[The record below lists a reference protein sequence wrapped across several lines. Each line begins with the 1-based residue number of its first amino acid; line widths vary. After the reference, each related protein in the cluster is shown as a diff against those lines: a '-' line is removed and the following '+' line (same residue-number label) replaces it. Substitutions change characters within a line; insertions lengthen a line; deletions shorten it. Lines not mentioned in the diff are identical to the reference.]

1 MGITENVPP
10 RPPSCTCSQDLLQK
24 RGEKCSL
31 EHISLLLS
39 SSKSPNPGSLDQNK
53 SRTCLPVRETS
64 VRLSRGPPSLAGILE
79 ACVKASGPAVHTG
92 SHSPAELSPRTEQ
105 AQDRGSWQWGWGSC
119 PCHIPL
125 LQPHSNGPA
134 PHTTLIAH
142 TVIFL
147 VPARALP
154 YSSQCSGQRLVGTG
168 VSVAAPVGV
177 SLCFAYRLGHFG

>member
-1 MGITENVPP
+1 MFPLG
-10 RPPSCTCSQDLLQK
+10 LLPARAPGTFCRSEV
-24 RGEKCSL
+24 RGAPWSTF
-31 EHISLLLS
+31 LS
-39 SSKSPNPGSLDQNK
+39 SSPHPNPGSLGQNK

-64 VRLSRGPPSLAGILE
+64 VRLSRGPPSLAGVLE
-79 ACVKASGPAVHTG
+79 ACVKASGPAAHTG

-154 YSSQCSGQRLVGTG
+154 VLLLL
-168 VSVAAPVGV
+168 PVLRAKAGRHR
-177 SLCFAYRLGHFG
+177 CFCGYTRGCFPFASPIDWATLDELHYL